1 MPDALA
7 HFIIGKGYPF
17 NMSLRMRGRPA
28 WVSSMA
34 VSVDVEYISVGC
46 NQTPHCLDWNAI
58 NGVLAYGAENSI
70 ALAIQGR
77 VSAYTGIFDR

>member
-1 MPDALA
+1 
-7 HFIIGKGYPF
+7 
-17 NMSLRMRGRPA
+17 
-28 WVSSMA
+28 MA